1 MSANSIVVVA
11 FQVSLFVIVF
21 GYGLRAEFTDLL
33 YLFRGPG
40 LLARSLLAA
49 VVLMPAVAVVL
60 ARWFDFTPRWRS
72 RLVALAIS
80 PLPPLLPTREAKA
93 GGGERYGLGLV
104 VVLAVLS
111 IALVPLAAHLLGH
124 VFPRSYVVSPVTVL
138 RIMLISVFA
147 PLVLGLAT
155 RQWLPTVA
163 RRLRAPVARAQVI
176 FLPIALVLS
185 VVSAGSALWQ
195 VLSVGTVLA
204 LTAFVAAGFAIGH
217 ALGGP
222 QRETASV
229 LGFSTACR
237 HPATA
242 TAIASVNFPDRNLH
256 GAVVLYVLL
265 TVLIGLGYARWLR
278 RLDARSTLARPQKKK

>member
-1 MSANSIVVVA
+1 MSANSVVLLA
-11 FQVSLFVIVF
+11 FQASLFFVVF
-21 GYGLRAEFTDLL
+21 GFGLTAKFSDLL
-33 YLFRGPG
+33 YVFQRPG

-49 VVLMPAVAVVL
+49 VVLMPVLAVVM
-60 ARWFDFTPRWRS
+60 ARVFELRPEVEIA
-72 RLVALAIS
+72 LVALAFS
-80 PLPPLLPTREAKA
+80 PLPPLLPRREGKA
-93 GGGERYGLGLV
+93 GGATAYGLGLV
-104 VVLAVLS
+104 VLLAVLS
-111 IALVPLAAHLLGH
+111 IALIPLAAHLLGH

-163 RRLRAPVARAQVI
+163 RRLRTPVARAQVI

-237 HPATA
+237 HP
-242 TAIASVNFPDRNLH
+242 P
-256 GAVVLYVLL
+256 
-265 TVLIGLGYARWLR
+265 R
-278 RLDARSTLARPQKKK
+278 RRRSPR